1 MGREGKEKPKTTM
14 RALSNHKR
22 WFTVVLFATA
32 MAWVESAVVYDL
44 RTMIDRIEP
53 YQPNP
58 LPIIGGLGP
67 VELVR
72 EAATLV
78 MLLAVGLLA
87 GRTWRSRLGYSAVAF
102 GVWDICYYVFLKLI
116 CGWPHS
122 LMDWDILFLLP
133 LPWWGPVLAPVLIAL
148 LMIAWGTL
156 ASQTE
161 EGSSVGVRLWGAWML
176 NLLGTG
182 LALYTFMADALRIA
196 NHGTEALRNMLPGQF
211 NWPLFGVAVALM
223 AVPVVQL
230 GLEVWGQ
237 RRGIAGELQPVRTA
251 TFNAEARRTHRETQA
266 AASMASPFAAGL
278 LSVPPCLSGSIG
290 ASAENVNHRESETQR
305 EAYDAR

>member
-1 MGREGKEKPKTTM
+1 MDRLRIKNPKAIMKT
-14 RALSNHKR
+14 LSNLNR
-22 WFTVVLFATA
+22 WLTVVLFVTA

-58 LPIIGGLGP
+58 LPIIGSLGP

-72 EAATLV
+72 EVATMV
-78 MLLAVGLLA
+78 MLLAVGILA

-133 LPWWGPVLAPVLIAL
+133 LPWWGPVLAPVSIAL

-161 EGSSVGVRLWGAWML
+161 EGSIAGARLRGAWTL

-182 LALYTFMADALRIA
+182 LALYTFMADALQVA
-196 NHGTEALRNMLPGQF
+196 HQGTEAVRNVLPSEF
-211 NWPLFGVAVALM
+211 HWPLFGVALALM
-223 AVPVVQL
+223 AAPAAVTCTSLWQAWWENSVDPD
-230 GLEVWGQ
+230 
-237 RRGIAGELQPVRTA
+237 ALQGR
-251 TFNAEARRTHRETQA
+251 
-266 AASMASPFAAGL
+266 S
-278 LSVPPCLSGSIG
+278 
-290 ASAENVNHRESETQR
+290 
-305 EAYDAR
+305 